1 VGDLTRGALTPEDVV
16 DAVLVREGLT
26 RAALTKAL
34 HRPEAEVA
42 RILENAQAYLLQH
55 LVESDCRLKKSDP
68 SAREARGT

>member
-1 VGDLTRGALTPEDVV
+1 MKTT
-16 DAVLVREGLT
+16 
-26 RAALTKAL
+26 AALTKAL
-34 HRPEAEVA
+34 HRSEAEVA